1 MKPFSHEL
9 ADALAQRYVM
19 GTLRGMAR
27 QRFTTLI
34 RYQPLLRQRVQ
45 YWQNLTMPLLEAL
58 PPRPPREQVWHGVQQ
73 RLFNPVVQ
81 TRPGLFLRWKPFLA
95 GALMTALASV
105 LFITVHPFP
114 SPSAPQNYGALLA
127 INPSA
132 SWWIGISQDHLNL
145 HPITPYPVDDQHD
158 LQLWLLPA
166 HGTPISLGLVNRQ
179 DTHLSLPLSKP
190 LRESLAQSN
199 GVALSLEPRGGSP
212 TGLPTGPILTHTKIF
227 PI

>member
-1 MKPFSHEL
+1 MKPFGYEL

-27 QRFTTLI
+27 RRFTTLI

-58 PPRPPREQVWHGVQQ
+58 PPCTPREQVWHEVQQ
-73 RLFNPVVQ
+73 RLFNPAAQ
-81 TRPGLFLRWKPFLA
+81 TRPGPFLRWKPFLA
-95 GALMTALASV
+95 GALMTALAGV
-105 LFITVHPFP
+105 LFITVHPLP
-114 SPSAPQNYGALLA
+114 SPPAPQSYGALLA
-127 INPSA
+127 INASA
-132 SWWIGISQDHLNL
+132 SWWVGISQDRLNL
-145 HPITPYPVDDQHD
+145 HPIAPYPVDNQHD

-166 HGTPISLGLVNRQ
+166 HGTPIPLGLVNRQ
-179 DTHLSLPLSKP
+179 DASLSLPLSKP
-190 LRESLAQSN
+190 LRETLTQSN
-199 GVALSLEPRGGSP
+199 GVALSLEPLGGSP